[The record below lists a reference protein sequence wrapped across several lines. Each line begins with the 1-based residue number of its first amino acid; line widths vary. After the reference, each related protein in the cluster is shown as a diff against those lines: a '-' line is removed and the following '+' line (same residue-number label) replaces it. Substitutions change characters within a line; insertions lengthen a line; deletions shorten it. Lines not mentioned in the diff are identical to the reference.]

1 MEDIHLRTSG
11 RASLSVSVTRT
22 PETGLMCTQIDGFLL
37 FVFSLIKL
45 IGMNGNGDVFS
56 TYQKFSLLVS
66 WKTFAVCSSNSSWLK
81 MGYLIITLLMG
92 VTVFP
97 HMCLLMSLE
106 IKSMFHPLIWK
117 KPFVKRVPI
126 EQMMKWMSRQ
136 RETSSRW
143 WAEGWQKWQRTR
155 VCPWFE
161 PQGLYDSPELIYP
174 NRLNRNAEL
183 WWS

>member
-1 MEDIHLRTSG
+1 M
-11 RASLSVSVTRT
+11 ART
-22 PETGLMCTQIDGFLL
+22 PGTGLMCTQIDGFLL

-81 MGYLIITLLMG
+81 MGYLIITLIMG
-92 VTVFP
+92 AAVFP
-97 HMCLLMSLE
+97 HMRLLMSLE

-117 KPFVKRVPI
+117 SSLQKGFL
-126 EQMMKWMSRQ
+126 
-136 RETSSRW
+136 SSRW
-143 WAEGWQKWQRTR
+143 WNGWADRGKLAQGDEQRAGTGGR
-155 VCPWFE
+155 GLESFCGVSPRDCVTPLSWFT
-161 PQGLYDSPELIYP
+161 PS
-174 NRLNRNAEL
+174 RLSRNAEL

>member
-11 RASLSVSVTRT
+11 RAPLSVSVARA
-22 PETGLMCTQIDGFLL
+22 PETGLMCIQINGFLL

-81 MGYLIITLLMG
+81 MGCLIITLVMR
-92 VTVFP
+92 VAVFP
-97 HMCLLMSLE
+97 HMRLLTSLE
-106 IKSMFHPLIWK
+106 IKSMLHPLIWK
-117 KPFVKRVPI
+117 SSLQKEFPSNKWWNGWADRGKLAQGD
-126 EQMMKWMSRQ
+126 EQRAGRGG
-136 RETSSRW
+136 RELGSFRGLSPGDCVTPLS
-143 WAEGWQKWQRTR
+143 
-155 VCPWFE
+155 WF
-161 PQGLYDSPELIYP
+161 SPA
-174 NRLNRNAEL
+174 RLSRNAEL